1 MKLRIIS
8 DLHVDVNHSK
18 WLVKNV
24 RNGVFVS
31 GNHIAYSGRYTIGES
46 QRELERVFPLDEPI
60 SYLNDSYKIVD
71 DVVFVGGT
79 LCTDFLLGYK
89 VNYNEGGINKYR
101 LGTKLMAALGMND
114 YRQTMGEVNHTWDTD
129 LIIEV

>member
-8 DLHVDVNHSK
+8 DLHVDVNHC
-18 WLVKNV
+18 
-24 RNGVFVS
+24 
-31 GNHIAYSGRYTIGES
+31 I
-46 QRELERVFPLDEPI
+46 PLDEPI

-79 LCTDFLLGYK
+79 LWTDFLLGYK